1 MALLA
6 LAADWARS
14 RGRRLLALTVD
25 HGLTADSANWTE
37 LAGRAA
43 RRSGAAWQGLSW
55 NGVKPVSGLPAAARA
70 ARHALIAE
78 AARMAGADVVLFAH
92 TADDVRESQWMRQNG
107 STLGRLSEWSPS
119 PAWPEGRGLMLFRP
133 LLDVARAE
141 LRALLTARGL
151 DWIEDPANADLRFAR
166 SRARLALGRL
176 SSGGSQVIGAARGLG
191 PCQDWSSAHGVV
203 QVARNAPGRVVSAA
217 LVCAGGG
224 DRLPRSDRLQSVT
237 DRLRAGHIFT
247 ATLCGARIMADGDKV
262 IVAREPGEFGR
273 RPTSPVAL
281 GPGQAVVWD
290 GRFEIE
296 TAERGWRVG
305 PAVGRMAQLSPAD
318 RAELAPLPPAAR
330 AAWPVLIRDGDTA
343 PVLAQRQ
350 ARVRSLVEGRLA
362 LALDQTTHERDLGH
376 AVHGAKPSNALFS
389 CEAFMTDVA

>member
-25 HGLTADSANWTE
+25 HGLNSDSVDWTVRAGQMARQMGADW
-37 LAGRAA
+37 RA
-43 RRSGAAWQGLSW
+43 LSW
-55 NGVKPVSGLPAAARA
+55 SGKKPVSGLPAAARA

-78 AARMAGADVVLFAH
+78 AARQAGARVVLFAH
-92 TADDVRESQWMRQNG
+92 TADDEREGQWMRQNG

-141 LRALLTARGL
+141 LRAMLTARGL
-151 DWIEDPANADLRFAR
+151 DWIEDPANSDLRFAR
-166 SRARLALGRL
+166 SRARLALGPL
-176 SSGGSQVIGAARGLG
+176 SSGGSDIRGTGRGLG
-191 PCQDWSSAHGVV
+191 PCEDWSSSDGVV
-203 QVARNAPGRVVSAA
+203 HVARNAPGRVVSAA

-237 DRLRAGHIFT
+237 DRLRAGHVFT
-247 ATLCGARIMADGDKV
+247 STLCGARIMADGDKV

-273 RPTSPVAL
+273 RPTPPVAL
-281 GPGQAVVWD
+281 RPGQALVWD
-290 GRFEIE
+290 GRFEME
-296 TAERGWRVG
+296 TAEQGWRVG
-305 PAVGRMAQLSPAD
+305 PVVGRMTRLSPAD

-330 AAWPVLIRDGDTA
+330 AAWPVLFRDDDIA
-343 PVLAQRQ
+343 PVLAQRH
-350 ARVRSLVEGRLA
+350 ARVRSLVEERLA

-376 AVHGAKPSNALFS
+376 TVHGANRMNALFS